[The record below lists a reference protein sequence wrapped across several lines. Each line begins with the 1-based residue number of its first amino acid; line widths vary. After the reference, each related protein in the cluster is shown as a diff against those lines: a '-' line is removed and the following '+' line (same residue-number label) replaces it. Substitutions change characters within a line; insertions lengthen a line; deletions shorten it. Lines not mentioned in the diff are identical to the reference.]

1 MPKLILYNIQYCA
14 GTKGDVRGYLQFW
27 KMLFPPKYLDYVM
40 ANELKKYN
48 PDIVGLVEVDTGS
61 IRAKKENKVT
71 FFKEMLDFEGHIER
85 VKYIKKGF
93 SGFFRR
99 FPIIKKQANAILS
112 KNKASSVKYHSLTNG
127 TKRVVIEAV
136 FDKPKK
142 FHILLVHLS
151 LGKKARKKQLEQ
163 LILMVNSIK
172 EPVILMG
179 DFNIFKGLD
188 EIKPLLESTDL
199 TYFMG
204 KKKAYTQPTIKPT
217 KTLDLILTSNK
228 IKVNHYEVL
237 DLKYSDHL
245 PVMIEFDIK

>member
-1 MPKLILYNIQYCA
+1 MTRLILYNIQYCA
-14 GTKGDVRGYLQFW
+14 GTRGNVGGYLQFW
-27 KMLFPPKYLDYVM
+27 KMLFPPRYLDYVM
-40 ANELKKYN
+40 ASELKKYN

-61 IRAKKENKVT
+61 IRAKKQNKVT

-93 SGFFRR
+93 SGVFRR
-99 FPIIKKQANAILS
+99 MPIIKKQANAILS
-112 KNKASSVKYHSLTNG
+112 KQKADHVRYHSLTNG

-136 FDKPKK
+136 FEKPKK
-142 FHILLVHLS
+142 VHVMLVHLA
-151 LGKKARKKQLEQ
+151 LGQKTRKKQLEQ

-188 EIKPLLESTDL
+188 EIKPLLDSTDL

-204 KKKAYTQPTIKPT
+204 KRKAYTQPTIKPT
-217 KTLDLILTSNK
+217 KTLDLILTSDR
-228 IKVNHYEVL
+228 IKVNNYEVL
-237 DLKYSDHL
+237 DLKFSDHL
-245 PVMIEFDIK
+245 PVMIDFDVK